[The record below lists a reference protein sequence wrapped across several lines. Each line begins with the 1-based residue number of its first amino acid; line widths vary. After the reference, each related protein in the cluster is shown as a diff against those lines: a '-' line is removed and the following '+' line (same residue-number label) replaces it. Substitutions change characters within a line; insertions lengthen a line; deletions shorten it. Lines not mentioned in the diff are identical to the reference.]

1 MSNLF
6 IGELVSL
13 SIMAFALG
21 TDAFSVGLGM
31 GMIQLKKKQIF
42 HIGVVI
48 GLFHVMMPLVG
59 MAAGH
64 LLSGFL
70 GMLAVYIGGSLLF
83 ILGVQMIIAA
93 FKQSDGPLISPA
105 GSGLLLFAI
114 GVSLDSF
121 SVGLSL
127 GMNGSNP
134 FLAVTLFGVFSTVLT
149 WAGLLAGRKVQSW
162 LGSYSEALGGAILIG
177 FGLKLLLPI

>member
-83 ILGVQMIIAA
+83 ILGV
-93 FKQSDGPLISPA
+93 
-105 GSGLLLFAI
+105 
-114 GVSLDSF
+114 
-121 SVGLSL
+121 
-127 GMNGSNP
+127 
-134 FLAVTLFGVFSTVLT
+134 
-149 WAGLLAGRKVQSW
+149 
-162 LGSYSEALGGAILIG
+162 
-177 FGLKLLLPI
+177 